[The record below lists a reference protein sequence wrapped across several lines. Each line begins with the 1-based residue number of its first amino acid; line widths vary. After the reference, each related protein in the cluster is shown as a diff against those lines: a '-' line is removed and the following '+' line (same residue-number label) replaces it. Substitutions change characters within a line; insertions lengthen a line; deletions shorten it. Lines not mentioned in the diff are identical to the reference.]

1 MIRKTPLRILA
12 LLFVV
17 MFVAV
22 PVFAADAEAPA
33 EPATLKVGDVIT
45 DDVQVTT
52 VDGQTVTL
60 KSQCKSPYNV
70 FQFMTTACSGCQ
82 TELNKLLQLQM
93 EMGKTELAI
102 YPILLD
108 MVGADAAKAYEAKN
122 NYGLEYLLDQKFM
135 VPPRFGFAY
144 TPSFLIAD
152 STGKVLFL
160 KGGFIE
166 SRWEQDLKKIKAV
179 LK

>member
-1 MIRKTPLRILA
+1 MIRKTSIRTLA
-12 LLFVV
+12 LLFMI
-17 MFVAV
+17 MFVAA

-33 EPATLKVGDVIT
+33 EPVALKVGDTIT
-45 DDVQVTT
+45 DDVKVGT

-60 KSQCKSPYNV
+60 KSQCTSPYNV

-82 TELNKLLQLQM
+82 TELHKLLELQM
-93 EMGKTELAI
+93 EMGKKELAI

-122 NYGLEYLLDQKFM
+122 NYGLVYLLDQSFM

-152 STGKVLFL
+152 STGKVIFL

-166 SRWEQDLKKIKAV
+166 SRWNKDLEKIKAV
-179 LK
+179 FN